1 MIPCL
6 VIHIPFVKDINSTWA
21 WVELSEECFVIAG
34 RLGQM
39 NEVRHKTRQKH
50 FGMDFQAPFLF
61 LETYD
66 IDNIKDAKEL
76 LKAVVDLYN
85 NERPHMSI
93 SNFTPNHIHG
103 SKTIAS

>member
-1 MIPCL
+1 
-6 VIHIPFVKDINSTWA
+6 
-21 WVELSEECFVIAG
+21 
-34 RLGQM
+34 M
-39 NEVRHKTRQKH
+39 NRY
-50 FGMDFQAPFLF
+50 

-66 IDNIKDAKEL
+66 IDHIKDAKEL